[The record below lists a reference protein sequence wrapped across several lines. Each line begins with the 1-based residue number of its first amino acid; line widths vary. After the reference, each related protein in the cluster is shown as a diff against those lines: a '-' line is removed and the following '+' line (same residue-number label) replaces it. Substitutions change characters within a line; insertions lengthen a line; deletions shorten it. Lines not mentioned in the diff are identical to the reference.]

1 MLYKHKDPEYA
12 IHKDVEYSVH
22 KDADNSMHFPL
33 GRCVRFAQTET

>member
-12 IHKDVEYSVH
+12 IHKDAEYSVH